1 MSDNWLI
8 FIPTRPDH
16 VPDPHA
22 QEAARALLVELLP
35 RADEVTVSVSPEIQF
50 VDPFGNWS
58 GVRCPLCH
66 ADLEEEEWWME
77 AMGMAFETAFENLT
91 VITPCC
97 GGTTNLNDLDYIW
110 PAGFSR
116 FCLEARNPNVADL
129 DVQAV
134 KRLES
139 ILGCQLRRIWRHL

>member
-1 MSDNWLI
+1 MSDNWIIL
-8 FIPTRPDH
+8 IPTRPDY
-16 VPDPHA
+16 VPNPHA
-22 QEAARALLVELLP
+22 QQVARDLLMELLP
-35 RADEVTVSVSPEIQF
+35 EAEVTALVSPEIEF
-50 VDPFGNWS
+50 VHPFGNWS

-66 ADLEEEEWWME
+66 VDIEDWCIE
-77 AMGMAFETAFENLT
+77 AIKTASETAFENLT

-97 GGTTNLNDLDYIW
+97 GGTTSLNDLDYIW

-116 FCLEARNPNVADL
+116 FCLEAMNPNVEDL
-129 DVQAV
+129 DVQEV

>member
-16 VPDPHA
+16 VPTPHA
-22 QEAARALLVELLP
+22 QEAARALLAELLP
-35 RADEVTVSVSPEIQF
+35 QAHEVTASVSPEIEF
-50 VDPFGNWS
+50 VHPFG
-58 GVRCPLCH
+58 RCIETLTTTS
-66 ADLEEEEWWME
+66 
-77 AMGMAFETAFENLT
+77 ETAFKNLT

-97 GGTTNLNDLDYIW
+97 GGTTNLNGLDYIW

-116 FCLEARNPNVADL
+116 FCLEARNPNVEDL

-139 ILGCQLRRIWRHL
+139 ILGCQLRRIWQHV

>member
-1 MSDNWLI
+1 MSDNWIIL
-8 FIPTRPDH
+8 IPTRPDH
-16 VPDPHA
+16 VPAPHA
-22 QEAARALLVELLP
+22 QEEARALLAELLP
-35 RADEVTVSVSPEIQF
+35 QAEVTASVSPEIEF
-50 VDPFGNWS
+50 VHPFGNWS

-66 ADLEEEEWWME
+66 ADLEDWCIE
-77 AMGMAFETAFENLT
+77 AITMASETAFANLT

-116 FCLEARNPNVADL
+116 FCLEAHHPNVEDL
-129 DVQAV
+129 DVQTV

-139 ILGCQLRRIWRHL
+139 ILDCQLRRIWQHV

>member
-16 VPDPHA
+16 VPAPHA
-22 QEAARALLVELLP
+22 QEAARALLEELLP
-35 RADEVTVSVSPEIQF
+35 QAQEVTASVSPEIEF
-50 VDPFGNWS
+50 VHPFGNWS

-66 ADLEEEEWWME
+66 ADIEDWCIETLTTTS
-77 AMGMAFETAFENLT
+77 ETAFKNLT

-116 FCLEARNPNVADL
+116 FCLEARNPNVEDL

-139 ILGCQLRRIWRHL
+139 ILGCQLRRIWQHV